1 MVQEKPM
8 EQQPVQGMWG
18 RYVLFIVLSLGIL
31 LANVFLTPRPSP
43 PPKKA
48 QERLLAK
55 EGERKE
61 KDAAGQ
67 EPAKAAKEPDRAK
80 PGAEK
85 AKAKAPAAPPAA
97 EPAVPEAWVTLG
109 SLNPKSPYRML
120 VTLTNRGAAVHRIE
134 LNNPRFRDLED
145 FHDLED
151 RSGYLGHVVGDELA
165 PGAPGAAG
173 AGVLVRVVGE
183 GTPAAEAKLQPE
195 RDAILALD
203 GQEIRDVDGLRAA
216 LGRTKPKDKVV
227 LTVRRQQ
234 GEKQQPIELDVPVTL
249 ERRPLDIVGPDGWGS
264 DGRPVTDAPPSFRLG
279 ILPPELVDQLK
290 KEPGRGRPAD
300 ALTKKAANPDDPQYD
315 PAKLRST
322 NWEIVAHDQ
331 EHVQFRRSLPQWDL
345 EVLKTFRL
353 ARVPDEKRRDSSHPS
368 YHLTLE
374 VEIRNTGKAA
384 RDVAYELDGPNGLPA
399 EGWWYASKVG
409 RAWSSIGLRDVIFA
423 LKGKVPELVSP
434 AKIGSKDA
442 DAISVKRPQ
451 SPMTFLGVDGQYFCA
466 VLIPQREDPD
476 EVWLSEWQPLCY
488 GVFDKQRPTLINT
501 SFRVTSKV
509 HEALKPNEKLHDT
522 YTVFTG
528 PRNPDLLQHY
538 GLKDVVYYG
547 WYWWAAIPL
556 LWVLH
561 GVYYVIPNYGVAIVV
576 LTVLVRGAMFPLSR
590 KQALGAQKMAE
601 IQPELKRIQEKY
613 KNDLEARG
621 KAQQELFRKHNY
633 NPMGG
638 CLIAL
643 LQLPIFVGLYRAL
656 MVDVKLHQAPLIPGL
671 PWASNLAAP
680 DMLFDWSG
688 LMPEFITRGTGILGL
703 GPCFNLLPV
712 FAIGLFLWQQ
722 KKMMPP
728 PADEQAAM
736 QQKMM
741 KWMMIFM
748 GVLFFKVASGLCL
761 YFIASS
767 LWGIGERKFLPKAAA
782 AGTQAVAKVVPRA
795 VPGRGPGGR
804 DGSGPRKKKSPRR

>member
-1 MVQEKPM
+1 M

-18 RYVLFIVLSLGIL
+18 RYALFIVLSLGVL
-31 LANVFLTPRPSP
+31 LANVFLMPRLFPPSP
-43 PPKKA
+43 KKV
-48 QERLLAK
+48 QERPIAK
-55 EGERKE
+55 ESAKDIDRKE
-61 KDAAGQ
+61 AVGQ
-67 EPAKAAKEPDRAK
+67 EPVKAAKEPDRAK

-85 AKAKAPAAPPAA
+85 AENKVPAGPPAA

-120 VTLTNRGAAVHRIE
+120 VTITNRGAAVYRIE
-134 LNNPRFRDLED
+134 LNNPR

-151 RSGYLGHVVGDELA
+151 RSGYLGHVVGDELT
-165 PGAPGAAG
+165 G
-173 AGVLVRVVGE
+173 GVKGGVPVRVVGE
-183 GTPAAEAKLQPE
+183 GTPAALAKLQPE
-195 RDAILALD
+195 RDVIQALD
-203 GQEIRDVDGLRAA
+203 GQEVQGVPGLLAA
-216 LGRTKPKDKVV
+216 LAQTEPNQEIV
-227 LTVRRQQ
+227 LKVRRQQ
-234 GEKQQPIELDVPVTL
+234 EGKQGPIEVDVPVKL
-249 ERRPLDIVGPDGWGS
+249 GRRPLEVV
-264 DGRPVTDAPPSFRLG
+264 RPEMDAPPSFRLG
-279 ILPPELVDQLK
+279 ILPPELVDQLT
-290 KEPGRGRPAD
+290 KEPGMGRPTE
-300 ALTKKAANPDDPQYD
+300 ALTKKAENPDDPQYD
-315 PAKLRST
+315 PAKLRT
-322 NWEIVAHDQ
+322 TPWEIVAGEQDQ
-331 EHVQFRRSLPQWDL
+331 DRVQFHVQFRRRLPQWDL

-353 ARVPDEKRRDSSHPS
+353 ARVPDEAHRDSSHPS

-374 VEIRNTGKAA
+374 VEIRNTGKLP

-399 EGWWYASKVG
+399 EGWWYANKVSPHWG
-409 RAWSSIGLRDVIFA
+409 GIGLRDVIWTGN
-423 LKGKVPELVSP
+423 KGKVPDVLSA
-434 AKIGSKDA
+434 AKIGGGDRDVHRPKAPVTFIGLDA
-442 DAISVKRPQ
+442 
-451 SPMTFLGVDGQYFCA
+451 QYFSA
-466 VLIPQREDPD
+466 VLIPDRDDPD

-488 GVFDKQRPTLINT
+488 GVFDKERPTLANT

-509 HEALKPNEKLHDT
+509 QALKPNEKLHDS
-522 YTVFTG
+522 YTIFAG
-528 PRNPDLLQHY
+528 PRKPALLAQPEY
-538 GLKDVVYYG
+538 GLKEVVYYG
-547 WYWWAAIPL
+547 WFWWAAIPL

-561 GVYYVIPNYGVAIVV
+561 GVYYVIPNYGVAIIL

-590 KQALGAQKMAE
+590 KQALGTQKMAE

-656 MVDVKLHQAPLIPGL
+656 MVDVELRQAPLIPGL
-671 PWASNLAAP
+671 RWASNLAAP

-688 LMPEFITRGTGILGL
+688 FMPEFITRGTGILGL
-703 GPCFNLLPV
+703 GPYFNLLPV

-748 GVLFFKVASGLCL
+748 GILFFKVASGLCL
-761 YFIASS
+761 YFIVSS

-782 AGTQAVAKVVPRA
+782 GATPAVAKAAPRV

-804 DGSGPRKKKSPRR
+804 DGSGPRKKKSPKK